1 MLCLNMKKIW
11 KEVKPSLTQINT
23 IINKNN
29 ISEASETTKQGTND
43 KGERTE
49 SIKELFIVLSWVF
62 HIYNGMLK

>member
-1 MLCLNMKKIW
+1 MNTKAND
-11 KEVKPSLTQINT
+11 EEGGNRYNT

-43 KGERTE
+43 KGERKE

>member
-1 MLCLNMKKIW
+1 MNTKAND
-11 KEVKPSLTQINT
+11 EEGGNRYNT

-49 SIKELFIVLSWVF
+49 SIKELFIVLSY
-62 HIYNGMLK
+62 I

>member
-1 MLCLNMKKIW
+1 MNTKAND
-11 KEVKPSLTQINT
+11 EEGGNRYNT

-62 HIYNGMLK
+62 HTYNGMLK

>member
-1 MLCLNMKKIW
+1 MNTKAND
-11 KEVKPSLTQINT
+11 EEGGNRYNT

-43 KGERTE
+43 RGERTE

>member
-1 MLCLNMKKIW
+1 M
-11 KEVKPSLTQINT
+11 NT
-23 IINKNN
+23 KANDEEGGNRYNTMINKNN

>member
-1 MLCLNMKKIW
+1 MNTKAND
-11 KEVKPSLTQINT
+11 EEGGNRYNT

-62 HIYNGMLK
+62 HIYDGMLK

>member
-1 MLCLNMKKIW
+1 MNTKAND
-11 KEVKPSLTQINT
+11 EEGGNRYNT

-29 ISEASETTKQGTND
+29 ISEALETTKQGTND

>member
-1 MLCLNMKKIW
+1 MNTKAND
-11 KEVKPSLTQINT
+11 EEGGNRYNT

-29 ISEASETTKQGTND
+29 ISEASETTKQETND

>member
-1 MLCLNMKKIW
+1 MNTKAND
-11 KEVKPSLTQINT
+11 EEGGNRYNT